1 MHVSDCFYSVVVQA
15 VASSILIA
23 VSVASSMPKRD
34 NTLSDCCSQSIFCV
48 LVRNP
53 TAELLCSSG
62 IWQKANFYISL

>member
-34 NTLSDCCSQSIFCV
+34 NTLSDLQIVV
-48 LVRNP
+48 LNQYSV
-53 TAELLCSSG
+53 
-62 IWQKANFYISL
+62 F